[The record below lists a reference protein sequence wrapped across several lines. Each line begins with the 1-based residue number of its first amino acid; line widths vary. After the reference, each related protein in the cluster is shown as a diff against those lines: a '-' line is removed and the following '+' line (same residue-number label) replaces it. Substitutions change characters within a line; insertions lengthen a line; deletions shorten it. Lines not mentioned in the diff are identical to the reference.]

1 MAGIV
6 FEGVTKRF
14 ADGTEAVHRLDLVVE
29 DGELLV
35 LVGPSGCGKST
46 VLRMVAGLEQA
57 TEGTIRIGGRR
68 ANDLAPGDRDVA
80 MVFQDYA
87 LYPHMSVQQNM
98 TFALRPSRLPKK
110 EVDRRVRE
118 AAAMLGIERLLK
130 RRPAALSGGE
140 RQRVAMGRAVV
151 RRPVLFLMDEPLSN
165 LDAKLRVQLRTEI
178 RRIHSE
184 LGTTFLFV
192 THDQVEAMTL
202 GDRVAVLRKGRL
214 QQVDDPRR
222 LYASPS
228 NVFVAGFLGSPASNL
243 VSAPVLLNGGAPR
256 VQVGPWLVPAP
267 EVAGEE
273 VIVGV
278 RPEHFEDVAFA
289 AADAPSDQRA
299 EVHID
304 QVEPLGATTLL
315 HFSVEAAPVTALDEA
330 SGAGAPYDVGPAPA
344 LMVAHVD
351 GRSTAEAGH
360 RLTLVLDSRRAQFF
374 EASTGRSLPLSPAAG
389 EDDTLTE
396 RPLGQEE
403 HHQAGKQGED

>member
-14 ADGTEAVHRLDLVVE
+14 PDGTEAVQRLDLEVE

-46 VLRMVAGLEQA
+46 VLRMVAGLEPA

-68 ANDLAPGDRDVA
+68 ANDLAPGERDVA

-98 TFALRPSRLPKK
+98 TFALRPSGLSRK
-110 EVDRRVRE
+110 EMTTRVRE
-118 AAAMLGIERLLK
+118 AAAMLGIEGLLK

-178 RRIHSE
+178 RRIHRE
-184 LGTTFLFV
+184 LGTTFLYV

-202 GDRVAVLRKGRL
+202 GDRVVVLRRGQL

-222 LYASPS
+222 LYASPA

-243 VSAPVLLNGGAPR
+243 VAVAVNRAGGAPMVR
-256 VQVGPWLVPAP
+256 VGPWSIPAP
-267 EVAGEE
+267 AEAGSE
-273 VIVGV
+273 VIVGL
-278 RPEHFEDVAFA
+278 RPEHFEDAAFA
-289 AADAPSDQRA
+289 SDSLSGQRA
-299 EVHID
+299 QVALD

-315 HFSVEAAPVTALDEA
+315 HLRVDAAPVTALDDA
-330 SGAGAPYDVGPAPA
+330 RAGGAPFAVGVAPAP
-344 LMVAHVD
+344 LVAHVD
-351 GRSTAEAGH
+351 GRSTARAGDTVT
-360 RLTLVLDSRRAQFF
+360 LTLETARAQFF
-374 EASTGRSLPLSPAAG
+374 DPVSGQALMGSPAAG
-389 EDDTLTE
+389 EDDALPE
-396 RPLGQEE
+396 GPLGQEE
-403 HHQAGKQGED
+403 HPDAGQQGQD